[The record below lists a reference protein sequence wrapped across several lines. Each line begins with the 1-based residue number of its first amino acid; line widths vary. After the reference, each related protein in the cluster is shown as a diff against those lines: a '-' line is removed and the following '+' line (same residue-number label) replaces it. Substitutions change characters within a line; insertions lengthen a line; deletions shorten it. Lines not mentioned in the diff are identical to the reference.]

1 MASKTLNRYRAG
13 AWAVVALLVTL
24 LVTLDLMSSAVQN
37 SAQLSRIFVPL
48 LVVNLLGLVL
58 LLVLIGANLGRLVQ
72 DYRRRRAGS
81 RLTVRMV
88 VMFVLLSLAPVAVVY
103 YYSLNFLLRGID
115 SWFDVQIDQAMKD
128 ALELS
133 KSSLGLNQRVLLKY
147 TEQLLRDIEDFS
159 ETALAISLAQLRE
172 QSGAIELALMNPS
185 GQVITS
191 SNANPTI
198 LVPDRPSAEVM
209 AQVREG
215 SDYVGLVPKGPD
227 DLQIRVL
234 VNDPSGRRLILQGLY
249 PTSQHISGMSGK
261 LEEAYDRYQELSFL
275 RIALKRNFS
284 LTLSLVLLFSVLGA
298 VWAAFYSARRL
309 VAPISEIAK
318 GTRAVAAGDY
328 DKQLPLP
335 KARDELAFLVASFNA
350 MTRRIAQ
357 ARDEAARSKHQVEA
371 QRAYLETVLGRLS
384 SGVMAFDAE
393 HYLRTANQAA
403 HQILKVDLEP
413 YLYSSLEEL
422 AEASPQLRQFVEAVT
437 PPLSE
442 LEGEWREEITLYGGE
457 GRQVLL
463 CRITP
468 FAQRGGEYQG
478 HVLVFDDI
486 TALIKAQR
494 DAAWGEVAR
503 RLAHEIKNPLTPIQ
517 LSAER
522 LRHKYLKA
530 MPEADARVL
539 DRATH
544 TIVQQV
550 EAMKE
555 MVNAFSDYARP
566 PKMQSEPLD
575 LDRLVGEVLE
585 LYHLAEG
592 GGSLQPDLG
601 AAGLQVEGDPLRLR
615 QVVHNLVKNAQEA
628 VAGQPDGWVRVTT
641 RSYSERDCRFVELRV
656 EDNGPGFDD
665 AVLPQLFEPYVT
677 TKAKGTGLGLA
688 IVKKIVEEHGGI
700 ISAENCGPGGCV
712 ILRLPAIE
720 CMAGRGH
727 GRNQTNQ
734 ITKNGSLGR

>member
-1 MASKTLNRYRAG
+1 MALATLNRYRAG
-13 AWAVVALLVTL
+13 AWAVIALLVTL

-37 SAQLSRIFVPL
+37 SAELSRIFVPL
-48 LVVNLLGLVL
+48 LLVNLLGLVL
-58 LLVLIGANLGRLVQ
+58 LLVLIGANLGRLVL

-147 TEQLLRDIEDFS
+147 TEQLLRDIEDLS
-159 ETALAISLAQLRE
+159 ETALAISLAELRE
-172 QSGAIELALMNPS
+172 QSGATELALMNS
-185 GQVITS
+185 AGQVITS

-198 LVPDRPSAEVM
+198 LVPDRAGQEVM

-215 SDYVGLVPKGPD
+215 SDYVGLVPTGPD

-234 VNDPSGRRLILQGLY
+234 VNDPTGRRLILQGLY
-249 PTSQHISGMSGK
+249 PTSQHISSMSGK
-261 LEEAYDRYQELSFL
+261 LEDAYDRYQELSFL
-275 RIALKRNFS
+275 RSSLKINYS

-335 KARDELAFLVASFNA
+335 RARDELAFLVASFNA

-371 QRAYLETVLGRLS
+371 QRAYLEAVLGRLS

-393 HYLRTANQAA
+393 RCLRTANQAA
-403 HQILKVDLEP
+403 TQILKLELDP
-413 YLYSSLEEL
+413 YLSRSLDEL
-422 AEASPQLRQFVEAVT
+422 AKASPQLSQFVESVSA
-437 PPLSE
+437 PLSE
-442 LEGEWREEITLYGGE
+442 MGQEWREEITLYGGE

-463 CRITP
+463 CRMTP
-468 FAQRGGEYQG
+468 FAQPGVEHEG

-522 LRHKYLKA
+522 LRHKYLKT

-566 PKMQSEPLD
+566 PKMQREPLD
-575 LDRLVGEVLE
+575 VDRLAGEVLE
-585 LYHLAEG
+585 LYCGADGSGALQVDLDAG
-592 GGSLQPDLG
+592 GLR
-601 AAGLQVEGDPLRLR
+601 VEGDPLRLR

-628 VAGQPDGWVRVTT
+628 AAGQVDGWVRVTT
-641 RSYSERDCRFVELRV
+641 RSVRERDCWFVELKV
-656 EDNGPGFDD
+656 QDNGPGFDD

-700 ISAENCGPGGCV
+700 ISAENCDPGGCV

-720 CMAGRGH
+720 CTAGQG
-727 GRNQTNQ
+727 
-734 ITKNGSLGR
+734 